1 MQGIAE
7 DKQDLKK
14 TIFTG
19 IKDADWLLIQRKTGI
34 TKTSVRRWKAGKLIK
49 KRYFETIAECLKI
62 DVKEV
67 ENYNKELLRK
77 QGRIKVCDNCK
88 KEYEARFYRT
98 KACSAICR
106 NKLIPKSEFKL
117 KMDMHFKKDF
127 IDALDKDETRS
138 LIRSETDKFLNNGS
152 KIKKLKA
159 EEAYFTF
166 DSMSWDLP

>member
-1 MQGIAE
+1 ME
-7 DKQDLKK
+7 K
-14 TIFTG
+14 TIFTD
-19 IKDADWLLIQRKTGI
+19 IETDVWHLIQKKTGI
-34 TKTSVRRWKAGKLIK
+34 TKTSIRRWKAGKPIK
-49 KRYFETIAECLKI
+49 RRYFETIAECLKI

-67 ENYNKELLRK
+67 ENYNRELLRK
-77 QGRIKVCDNCK
+77 QGRIKVCGSCG

-138 LIRSETDKFLNNGS
+138 LIRSETVKFLNKGS
-152 KIKKLKA
+152 KIKKLKE

>member
-1 MQGIAE
+1 MQGLIE
-7 DKQDLKK
+7 DKQDLGK
-14 TIFTG
+14 TIFTD
-19 IKDADWLLIQRKTGI
+19 IETDVWQLIQRRTGI
-34 TKTSVRRWKAGKLIK
+34 TKTSIRRWKAGKPIK
-49 KRYFETIAECLKI
+49 RRYFETIAECLKI
-62 DVKEV
+62 DVEDV
-67 ENYNKELLRK
+67 ENYNKDLLRK
-77 QGRIKVCDNCK
+77 QGRIKVCDNCN

>member
-1 MQGIAE
+1 MQGLIE
-7 DKQDLKK
+7 DKQDLGK
-14 TIFTG
+14 TIFTD
-19 IKDADWLLIQRKTGI
+19 IETDVWQLIQRRTGI
-34 TKTSVRRWKAGKLIK
+34 TKTSIRRWKAGKPIK
-49 KRYFETIAECLKI
+49 RRYFETIAECLKI
-62 DVKEV
+62 DVEDV
-67 ENYNKELLRK
+67 ENYNKDLLRK

-152 KIKKLKA
+152 KIKKLKD

>member
-1 MQGIAE
+1 MQGLIE
-7 DKQDLKK
+7 DKQDLGK
-14 TIFTG
+14 TIFTD
-19 IKDADWLLIQRKTGI
+19 IETDVWQLIQRRTGI
-34 TKTSVRRWKAGKLIK
+34 TKTSIRRWKAGKPIK
-49 KRYFETIAECLKI
+49 RRYFETIAECLKI
-62 DVKEV
+62 DVEDV
-67 ENYNKELLRK
+67 ENYNKDLLRK

-138 LIRSETDKFLNNGS
+138 LIRSETNKFLNNGS